1 MRKIVLLSALVS
13 ILLPL
18 TSHFSPLSACTNF
31 IVCKKASADG
41 SVFVTYNA
49 DSYGAFM
56 PLYHFPAAK
65 HGAGEMRKVYE
76 WDTNKYLGEIPE
88 VAETYNVIGNSN
100 EWQVTIGETTFGGRE
115 EMADSTGIID
125 YGSLIYITLQRAKT
139 AREALQVMTSLV
151 EQFGYC
157 SEGETFSVA
166 DKDEAWM
173 LEMMGCGPDRTKEQG
188 RTVWVAVRIPD
199 DAIAAHANQSRITK
213 FLDGRYVQVK
223 MKDLLNPKAF
233 AKAERQLLKANQKPQ
248 TSNLKPQTL
257 MLCSDN
263 VVSYARTMGWFEGK
277 DADFSYNAAYAKP
290 DFSGRRYCEAR
301 VWSFFNRFAD
311 DFSEYVPYAA
321 GIEPNTK
328 EMPLWIIPNK
338 KVTMQD
344 IRDAMRDHYEGTPFA
359 LDSKGDIGGG
369 IFQMPYRPSPLSFKL
384 DGQEVF
390 NERPISTQQSAFSF
404 ISQMRSSLP
413 REVGACFWFGND
425 DGNMVAYTPMY
436 SCITR
441 RPKCF
446 SGEGADDV
454 TVSMDNAFWVCNWV
468 SNMVYPRYSMMFPS
482 LKEVRDSLDASYA
495 QLQPDIEAKALALS
509 TADER
514 IRLLTDYSC
523 QKGDEM
529 IARWQQLA
537 FFLIVKYNDMVVKP
551 TDEQGRFLRNQYGG
565 GAKVVRP
572 GFPEAYARELLKQTG
587 SRYLVPEKEKKD

>member
-1 MRKIVLLSALVS
+1 MRKIIVLSALVS

-18 TSHFSPLSACTNF
+18 TSHLSPLSACTNF
-31 IVCKKASADG
+31 IVGKKASADG

-56 PLYHFPAAK
+56 PLYHYPAAK
-65 HGAGEMRKVYE
+65 HEAGEMRKVFE
-76 WDTNKYLGEIPE
+76 WDTDKYLGEIPE
-88 VAETYNVIGNSN
+88 AAETWNVIGNSN

-125 YGSLIYITLQRAKT
+125 YGSLIYIALQRSKT
-139 AREALQVMTSLV
+139 AREALLVMTSLV
-151 EQFGYC
+151 EQYGYC

-199 DAIAAHANQSRITK
+199 DAVAAHANQSRITK

-223 MKDLLNPKAF
+223 MKDLLKKYPVNGK
-233 AKAERQLLKANQKPQ
+233 KPVP
-248 TSNLKPQTL
+248 NL
-257 MLCSDN
+257 MVCSDN
-263 VVSYARTMGWFEGK
+263 VVSYARAMGWYEGK
-277 DADFSYNAAYAKP
+277 DVDFSYNAAYAVP

-301 VWSFFNRFAD
+301 VWSFFNRFSD

-321 GIEPNTK
+321 GIEKNTK

-338 KVTMQD
+338 KVTLQD
-344 IRDAMRDHYEGTPFA
+344 LRDAMRDHYEGTPFA
-359 LDSKGDIGGG
+359 LDSAGDIGGG
-369 IFQMPYRPSPLSFKL
+369 MFRMPYRVSPLSFKS
-384 DGQEVF
+384 DDVEYF
-390 NERPISTQQSAFSF
+390 NERPISTFQTAWSF

-441 RPKCF
+441 RPLCF
-446 SGEGADDV
+446 SEEGADDV
-454 TVSMDNAFWVCNWV
+454 TFSIDNAFWVCNWV
-468 SNMVYPRYSMMFPS
+468 SNMVYPRYEMMFPS
-482 LKEVRDSLDASYA
+482 LQAVRDSLDQSYER
-495 QLQPDIEAKALALS
+495 LQPEIEAKALALA
-509 TADER
+509 TPEER
-514 IRLLTDYSC
+514 IRFLTDYSC

-529 IARWQQLA
+529 IARWQKLA

-551 TDEQGRFLRNQYGG
+551 TDDNGTFLRNQYGG
-565 GAKVVRP
+565 GECVKRP
-572 GFPEAYARELLKQTG
+572 GLPDSYARELIRQTG
-587 SRYLVPEKEKKD
+587 TKFLVPKEQ

>member
-1 MRKIVLLSALVS
+1 MRKIVLVLLSV
-13 ILLPL
+13 
-18 TSHFSPLSACTNF
+18 LSLSSAFACTNF
-31 IVCKKASADG
+31 IVGKKASADG

-56 PLYHFPAAK
+56 PLYHYPAAK
-65 HGAGEMRKVYE
+65 HEAGEMCKVFE

-88 VAETYNVIGNSN
+88 APETWNVIGNSN

-115 EMADSTGIID
+115 EMTDSTGIID
-125 YGSLIYITLQRAKT
+125 YGSLIYIALQRSKT

-151 EQFGYC
+151 EQYGYY

-188 RTVWVAVRIPD
+188 RSVWVAVRIPD
-199 DAIAAHANQSRITK
+199 DAVAAHANQSRITK

-223 MKDLLNPKAF
+223 MQDLLKKYPVNGK
-233 AKAERQLLKANQKPQ
+233 KPVP
-248 TSNLKPQTL
+248 NL
-257 MLCSDN
+257 MVCSDN
-263 VVSYARTMGWFEGK
+263 VVSYARAMGWYDGK
-277 DADFSYNAAYAKP
+277 DADFSYNAAYAVP

-321 GIEPNTK
+321 GIEKDTK

-338 KVTMQD
+338 KVTLQD
-344 IRDAMRDHYEGTPFA
+344 LRDAMRDHYEGTPFA
-359 LDSKGDIGGG
+359 LDSAGDIGGG
-369 IFQMPYRPSPLSFKL
+369 MFRMPYRVSPLSFKI
-384 DGQEVF
+384 DDVEYF
-390 NERPISTQQSAFSF
+390 NERPISTFQTAWSF

-441 RPKCF
+441 RPLCF

-454 TVSMDNAFWVCNWV
+454 TFSIDNAFWVCNWV
-468 SNMVYPRYSMMFPS
+468 SNMVYPRYEMMFPS
-482 LKEVRDSLDASYA
+482 LQAVRDSLDQSYER
-495 QLQPDIEAKALALS
+495 LQPEIEAKALALA
-509 TADER
+509 TPEER
-514 IRLLTDYSC
+514 ISFLTDYSC

-529 IARWQQLA
+529 IARWQKLA

-551 TDEQGRFLRNQYGG
+551 TDDNGTFLRNKYGDG
-565 GAKVVRP
+565 ERVKRP
-572 GFPEAYARELLKQTG
+572 GLPDAYARELIKQTG
-587 SRYLVPEKEKKD
+587 TKFLVPKER

>member
-1 MRKIVLLSALVS
+1 MRKIVLVLLSV
-13 ILLPL
+13 
-18 TSHFSPLSACTNF
+18 LSLSSAFACTNF
-31 IVCKKASADG
+31 IVGKKASADG

-56 PLYHFPAAK
+56 PLYHYPAAK
-65 HGAGEMRKVYE
+65 HEAGEMCKVFE

-88 VAETYNVIGNSN
+88 APETWNVIGNSN

-115 EMADSTGIID
+115 EMTDSTGIID
-125 YGSLIYITLQRAKT
+125 YGSLIYIALQRSKT

-151 EQFGYC
+151 EQYGYY

-166 DKDEAWM
+166 DKDEVWM

-188 RTVWVAVRIPD
+188 RSVWVAVRIPD
-199 DAIAAHANQSRITK
+199 DAVAAHANQSRITK

-223 MKDLLNPKAF
+223 MQDLLKKYPVNGK
-233 AKAERQLLKANQKPQ
+233 KPVP
-248 TSNLKPQTL
+248 NL
-257 MLCSDN
+257 MVCSDN
-263 VVSYARTMGWFEGK
+263 VVSYARAMGWYDGK
-277 DADFSYNAAYAKP
+277 DADFSYNAAYAVP

-311 DFSEYVPYAA
+311 DFSEYVPHAA
-321 GIEPNTK
+321 GIEKDTK

-338 KVTMQD
+338 KVTLQD
-344 IRDAMRDHYEGTPFA
+344 LRDAMRDHYEGTPFA
-359 LDSKGDIGGG
+359 LDSAGDIGGG
-369 IFQMPYRPSPLSFKL
+369 MFRMPYRVSPLSFKI
-384 DGQEVF
+384 DNVEYF
-390 NERPISTQQSAFSF
+390 NERPISTFQTAWSF

-441 RPKCF
+441 RPLCF

-454 TVSMDNAFWVCNWV
+454 TFSIDNAFWVCNWV
-468 SNMVYPRYSMMFPS
+468 SNMVYPRYEMMFPS
-482 LKEVRDSLDASYA
+482 LQAVRDSLDQSYER
-495 QLQPDIEAKALALS
+495 LQPEIEAKALALA
-509 TADER
+509 TPEER
-514 IRLLTDYSC
+514 ISFLTDYSC

-529 IARWQQLA
+529 IARWQKLA

-551 TDEQGRFLRNQYGG
+551 TDDNGTFLRNKYGDG
-565 GAKVVRP
+565 ERVKRP
-572 GFPEAYARELLKQTG
+572 GLPDAYARELIKQTG
-587 SRYLVPEKEKKD
+587 TKFLVPKER

>member
-1 MRKIVLLSALVS
+1 MSMRKIVLVLLSV
-13 ILLPL
+13 
-18 TSHFSPLSACTNF
+18 LSLSSAFACTNF
-31 IVCKKASADG
+31 IVGKKASADG

-56 PLYHFPAAK
+56 PLYHYPAAK
-65 HGAGEMRKVYE
+65 HEAGEMRKVFE

-88 VAETYNVIGNSN
+88 AAETYNVIGNSN

-125 YGSLIYITLQRAKT
+125 YGSLIYIALQRSKT

-151 EQFGYC
+151 DQYGYC

-213 FLDGRYVQVK
+213 FLDGRYTQVK
-223 MKDLLNPKAF
+223 MKDLF
-233 AKAERQLLKANQKPQ
+233 AKKYALNAKKPI
-248 TSNLKPQTL
+248 TNL
-257 MLCSDN
+257 MVCSDN
-263 VVSYARTMGWFEGK
+263 VVNYARKMGWFEGC
-277 DADFSYNAAYAKP
+277 DAEFSYNAAYAKP

-321 GIEPNTK
+321 GIEKDAK

-338 KVTMQD
+338 KVSLED
-344 IRDAMRDHYEGTPFA
+344 LRAAMRDHYEGTPFA
-359 LDSKGDIGGG
+359 LDQKGDIGGG
-369 IFQMPYRPSPLSFKL
+369 IFQMPYRPSPLSFKV
-384 DGQEVF
+384 DDVEYF
-390 NERPISTQQSAFSF
+390 NERPISTQQTAWSF

-454 TVSMDNAFWVCNWV
+454 TFSMDNAFWVCNWV

-495 QLQPDIEAKALALS
+495 QLQPEIEAKALALP
-509 TADER
+509 TAEER
-514 IRLLTDYSC
+514 IKLLTDYSC
-523 QKGDEM
+523 KKGDEM

-537 FFLIVKYNDMVVKP
+537 FFLIVKYNDIVVKP
-551 TDEQGRFLRNQYGG
+551 TDEQGRFLRNKFGG

-572 GFPEAYARELLKQTG
+572 GFPDAYARELLKQTG
-587 SRYLVPEKEKKD
+587 TKYLVPKEEKK

>member
-1 MRKIVLLSALVS
+1 MRKIVLVLLSV
-13 ILLPL
+13 
-18 TSHFSPLSACTNF
+18 LSLSSAFACTNF
-31 IVCKKASADG
+31 IVGKKASADG

-56 PLYHFPAAK
+56 PLYHYPAAK
-65 HGAGEMRKVYE
+65 HEAGEMCKVFE

-88 VAETYNVIGNSN
+88 APETWNVIGNSN

-115 EMADSTGIID
+115 EMTDSTGIID
-125 YGSLIYITLQRAKT
+125 YGSLIYIALQRSKT

-151 EQFGYC
+151 EQYGYY

-166 DKDEAWM
+166 DKDEVWM

-188 RTVWVAVRIPD
+188 RSVWVAVRIPD
-199 DAIAAHANQSRITK
+199 DAVAAHANQSRITK

-223 MKDLLNPKAF
+223 MQDLLKKYPVNGK
-233 AKAERQLLKANQKPQ
+233 KPVP
-248 TSNLKPQTL
+248 NL
-257 MLCSDN
+257 MVCSDN
-263 VVSYARTMGWFEGK
+263 VVSYARAMGWYDGK
-277 DADFSYNAAYAKP
+277 DADFSYNAAYAVP

-321 GIEPNTK
+321 GIEKDTK

-338 KVTMQD
+338 KVTLQD
-344 IRDAMRDHYEGTPFA
+344 LRDAMRDHYKGTPFA
-359 LDSKGDIGGG
+359 LDSAGDIGGG
-369 IFQMPYRPSPLSFKL
+369 MFRMPYRVSPLSFKI
-384 DGQEVF
+384 DDVEYF
-390 NERPISTQQSAFSF
+390 NERPISTFQTAWSF

-441 RPKCF
+441 RPLCF

-454 TVSMDNAFWVCNWV
+454 TFSIDNAFWVCNWV
-468 SNMVYPRYSMMFPS
+468 SNMVYPRYEMMFPS
-482 LKEVRDSLDASYA
+482 LQAVRDSLDQSYER
-495 QLQPDIEAKALALS
+495 LQPEIEAKALALA
-509 TADER
+509 TPEER
-514 IRLLTDYSC
+514 ISFLTDYSC

-529 IARWQQLA
+529 IARWQKLA

-551 TDEQGRFLRNQYGG
+551 TDDNGTFLRNKYGDG
-565 GAKVVRP
+565 ERVKRP
-572 GFPEAYARELLKQTG
+572 GLPDAYARELIKQTG
-587 SRYLVPEKEKKD
+587 TKFLVPKER

>member
-1 MRKIVLLSALVS
+1 MRKIVLVLLSV
-13 ILLPL
+13 
-18 TSHFSPLSACTNF
+18 LSLSSAFACTNF
-31 IVCKKASADG
+31 IVGKKASADG

-56 PLYHFPAAK
+56 PLYHYPAAK
-65 HGAGEMRKVYE
+65 HEAGEMCKVFE

-88 VAETYNVIGNSN
+88 APETWNVIGNSN

-115 EMADSTGIID
+115 EMTDSTGIID
-125 YGSLIYITLQRAKT
+125 YGSLIYIALQRSKT

-151 EQFGYC
+151 EQYGYY
-157 SEGETFSVA
+157 SGGETFSVA
-166 DKDEAWM
+166 DKDEVWM

-188 RTVWVAVRIPD
+188 RSVWVAVRIPD
-199 DAIAAHANQSRITK
+199 DAVAAHANQSRITK

-223 MKDLLNPKAF
+223 MQDLLKKYPVNGK
-233 AKAERQLLKANQKPQ
+233 KPVP
-248 TSNLKPQTL
+248 NL
-257 MLCSDN
+257 MVCSDN
-263 VVSYARTMGWFEGK
+263 VVSYARAMGWYDGK
-277 DADFSYNAAYAKP
+277 DADFSYNAAYAVP

-321 GIEPNTK
+321 GIEKDTK

-338 KVTMQD
+338 KVTLQD
-344 IRDAMRDHYEGTPFA
+344 LRDAMRDHYEGTPFA
-359 LDSKGDIGGG
+359 LDSAGDIGGG
-369 IFQMPYRPSPLSFKL
+369 MFRMPYRVSPLSFKI
-384 DGQEVF
+384 DDVEYF
-390 NERPISTQQSAFSF
+390 NQRPISTFQTAWSF

-441 RPKCF
+441 RPLCF

-454 TVSMDNAFWVCNWV
+454 TFSIDNAFWVCNWV
-468 SNMVYPRYSMMFPS
+468 SNMVYPRYEMMFPS
-482 LKEVRDSLDASYA
+482 LQAVRDSLDQSYER
-495 QLQPDIEAKALALS
+495 LQPEIEAKALTLA
-509 TADER
+509 TPEER
-514 IRLLTDYSC
+514 ISFLTDYSC

-529 IARWQQLA
+529 IARWQKLA

-551 TDEQGRFLRNQYGG
+551 TDDNGTFLRNKYGDG
-565 GAKVVRP
+565 ERVKRP
-572 GFPEAYARELLKQTG
+572 GLPDAYARELIKQTG
-587 SRYLVPEKEKKD
+587 TKFLVPKER